1 MALSELPLDVWGL
14 KTEQVTGCVSP
25 LASFSLV
32 SSVVTQV
39 TGQSGCVSFC
49 PSVYVCMMRTSYLG
63 GLRTTGMRMRILLG
77 GTLNRLCR

>member
-39 TGQSGCVSFC
+39 TGQSGCVFLSFR
-49 PSVYVCMMRTSYLG
+49 VCMMRRSHLG